1 MTASCRPA
9 CFLLLIALPAAGCAS
24 RGPAPATVGDLSTP
38 IATPPSQ
45 QAAPEAGAQPAPTTT
60 EAQPDSD
67 SSASPAAGIFS
78 ATQAERG
85 AATFDEVC
93 SQCHTTSEFRGASF
107 QRNWGR
113 RTVYS
118 FFRTV
123 RSTMPDDNPGG
134 LDEQT
139 YLDVTT
145 YIMRMN
151 GHEAGPSE
159 MLPDSPM
166 RQVRMDPTWLPNR
179 GRIR

>member
-9 CFLLLIALPAAGCAS
+9 CFLLLAALPAAGCAS
-24 RGPAPATVGDLSTP
+24 RGPAPA
-38 IATPPSQ
+38 ATI
-45 QAAPEAGAQPAPTTT
+45 EAQT

-67 SSASPAAGIFS
+67 SSAAPASGIFS
-78 ATQAERG
+78 AAQAERG
-85 AATFDEVC
+85 ESTFDEVC
-93 SQCHTTSEFRGASF
+93 SQCHTTSEFRGGSF

-166 RQVRMDPTWLPNR
+166 RQVRMDPSAPSD
-179 GRIR
+179 

>member
-9 CFLLLIALPAAGCAS
+9 CFLLLAALPAAGCAS
-24 RGPAPATVGDLSTP
+24 RGPAPATGGDLSAP
-38 IATPPSQ
+38 VATPPSQ
-45 QAAPEAGAQPAPTTT
+45 QAAPEAAAPA
-60 EAQPDSD
+60 S
-67 SSASPAAGIFS
+67 GIFS
-78 ATQAERG
+78 AAQAERG
-85 AATFDEVC
+85 ESTFDEVC

-166 RQVRMDPTWLPNR
+166 RQVRMDPSAPSD
-179 GRIR
+179 